1 VVSGAVATPEPRQPQ
16 VPPAHS
22 AAPGSRTNKAT
33 DGQSDYQ
40 RDLDRIKAAIAE
52 TGPEAL
58 ATPVDTPR
66 AIRYAYSLYQRA
78 VLTGD
83 LTQLPAAEQAI
94 DITINHL
101 PNPGDLY
108 LLKAKLAFK
117 LHRLADVKRSLA
129 AIPSLAEAAE
139 AKGLEADQYFQ
150 EGQYEKAKAAYVRII
165 DEEPTWDNLARL
177 SYFVASMG
185 EIADADDLFA
195 RAEDQ
200 LTAKEMRSYAWLELQ
215 RGSLDI
221 AQGRHDEALGHYH
234 RADRAYSGDW
244 LVAEHI
250 AEAMAAR
257 GNYQDAAKLYE
268 TLIARVPKPEL
279 RQALGELYSV
289 MGNEDRA
296 KPLFDAAEASYLESA
311 RRGEV
316 HYYHHL
322 ADLYADSIRSS
333 SDAVKWARQ
342 DIMLRENFGTQSAL
356 AWALCRNSEVDEA
369 ARWMAKA
376 LTSGAKSAHLF
387 HRASRIFAAAG
398 RSAESADYSLLAW
411 EMNPR
416 LLSFHVHR

>member
-1 VVSGAVATPEPRQPQ
+1 MSELHQPDFPEAP
-16 VPPAHS
+16 S
-22 AAPGSRTNKAT
+22 TAPGSRTDAAHR
-33 DGQSDYQ
+33 QSDYQ

-66 AIRYAYSLYQRA
+66 AIKYAYSLYQQA

-94 DITINHL
+94 DITINYL

-117 LHRLADVKRSLA
+117 LHRLSDVKRSLA
-129 AIPSLAEAAE
+129 AVPSLAGTAE
-139 AKGLEADQYFQ
+139 AKGLEADLYFQ
-150 EGQYEKAKAAYVRII
+150 EGQYERAKAAYVRAI

-177 SYFVASMG
+177 AYFVATMG
-185 EIADADDLFA
+185 EFARADDLYA
-195 RAEDQ
+195 RAEDE

-215 RGSLDI
+215 RGLLDI
-221 AQGRHDEALGHYH
+221 ARGRRDEALAHHH

-250 AEAMAAR
+250 AEAMAAQ

-268 TLIARVPKPEL
+268 TLVARVPKPEL
-279 RQALGELYSV
+279 RQALGELYTV
-289 MGNEDRA
+289 MGDGDRA
-296 KPLFDAAEASYLESA
+296 KPLFDEAEASYLESA

-322 ADLYADSIRSS
+322 ADLYADAIKNG

-342 DIMLRENFGTQSAL
+342 DIVLRENFATQSAL
-356 AWALCRNSEVDEA
+356 AWALYRNGEVDAA
-369 ARWMAKA
+369 ARWMAEA
-376 LTSGAKSAHLF
+376 LSSGAKSAHLF
-387 HRASRIFAAAG
+387 HRASRIFTAAG
-398 RSAESADYSLLAW
+398 RNAEGADYSVLAW
-411 EMNPR
+411 EMNPH

>member
-1 VVSGAVATPEPRQPQ
+1 VRTVATPEPREPE
-16 VPPAHS
+16 VPRRPPPRQDH
-22 AAPGSRTNKAT
+22 APTR
-33 DGQSDYQ
+33 QSEYQ
-40 RDLDRIKAAIAE
+40 RDLDRIEAALAE

-66 AIRYAYSLYQRA
+66 AIKYAYSLYQQA

-83 LTQLPAAEQAI
+83 LMQLPAAEQAI
-94 DITINHL
+94 DITINYL

-129 AIPSLAEAAE
+129 AVPSLAETAE
-139 AKGLEADQYFQ
+139 AKGLEADLYFQ
-150 EGQYEKAKAAYVRII
+150 QGEYEKAKAAYVRII

-177 SYFVASMG
+177 AYFVASMG
-185 EIADADDLFA
+185 EFARADDLYA
-195 RAEDQ
+195 RAEDE

-215 RGSLDI
+215 RGLLDI
-221 AQGRHDEALGHYH
+221 GQGRHDEALAHYH

-250 AEAMAAR
+250 AEAIAAQ
-257 GNYQDAAKLYE
+257 GHYQDAAKLYE
-268 TLIARVPKPEL
+268 TLVARVPKPEL

-289 MGNEDRA
+289 MGDEDRA
-296 KPLFDAAEASYLESA
+296 KPLSYAAEASYLGSA
-311 RRGEV
+311 RRGEK

-322 ADLYADSIRSS
+322 ADLYADAIKCGSN
-333 SDAVKWARQ
+333 AVKWAHQ
-342 DIMLRENFGTQSAL
+342 DIMLRENFATQSAL
-356 AWALCRNSEVDEA
+356 AWALYRNSEVVVA

-376 LTSGAKSAHLF
+376 MSSGAKSAHLF

-398 RSAESADYSLLAW
+398 RNAESADYSQLAW
-411 EMNPR
+411 KMNPH